1 MKMFFKILTPALIAF
16 GLLLCV
22 TVIKTKGAWL
32 EEDRLALLYGICQ
45 WVFLISG
52 GWCMATA
59 ALRAL
64 GNKPIR
70 DTLLVGSGCVLAAIA
85 LSAPTWASG
94 LALAI
99 TAAAAAAFG
108 GRHTAESD

>member
-1 MKMFFKILTPALIAF
+1 MFFKFLTPALIAF

-22 TVIKTKGAWL
+22 TVIKTKAAWL
-32 EEDRLALLYGICQ
+32 EEDRLALLYGVAQ

-52 GWCMATA
+52 GWCMGAA

-64 GNKPIR
+64 ANKPIK
-70 DTLLVGSGCVLAAIA
+70 DTLLVGSACVLAAIA
-85 LSAPTWASG
+85 LSAPTWANA
-94 LALAI
+94 LALAL

-108 GRHTAESD
+108 GRGATESD